1 MGDREGRSY
10 GLTRSLAG
18 LLERPPSYCSNIRP
32 MPISTPPEDANRVRL
47 DKWLW
52 AARFYKT
59 RSLAKSAVDGGKVH
73 LNGARTKPAKEV
85 VAGDRLIVT
94 RGGIEQTIVIAAVSE
109 RRGGASIAATL
120 FDETPE
126 SVDARARIR
135 ADRRMQAAGLTVPKS
150 RPNKKQRRALRDL
163 KTNA

>member
-1 MGDREGRSY
+1 MS
-10 GLTRSLAG
+10 S
-18 LLERPPSYCSNIRP
+18 RP
-32 MPISTPPEDANRVRL
+32 DATRVRL

-59 RSLAKSAVDGGKVH
+59 RSLAKTAVDGGKVH

-85 VAGDRLIVT
+85 VAGDRLTVT
-94 RGGIEQTIVIAAVSE
+94 RGIVEQTVIIVGLSARRGSAAV
-109 RRGGASIAATL
+109 AATL
-120 FDETPE
+120 YEETPE
-126 SVDARARIR
+126 SVDARERLR
-135 ADRRMQAAGLTVPKS
+135 AERRMRAAGLTVPKS